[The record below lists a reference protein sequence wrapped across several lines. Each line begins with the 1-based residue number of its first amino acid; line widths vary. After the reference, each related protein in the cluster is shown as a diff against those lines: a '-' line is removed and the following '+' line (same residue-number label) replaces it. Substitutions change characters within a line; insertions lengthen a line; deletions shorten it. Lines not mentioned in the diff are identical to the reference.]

1 MADDDWTPGEIKR
14 TVQRLDAA
22 IKQGCDRSDA
32 SVRATNDRL
41 AELAKSMVPTELWA
55 AEQRALKDDLAHLEH
70 DMTAGFARVESTAA
84 ERHRAVGREIRDV
97 KTLIETE
104 VADLRGD
111 VKTLREERSK
121 RSATTWQI
129 VLSLI
134 AALAAVA
141 LVVATVV
148 SSGGH

>member
-1 MADDDWTPGEIKR
+1 MADDMTPGEVRRSIE
-14 TVQRLDAA
+14 RLDAA
-22 IKQGCDRSDA
+22 IRQTGDRSDA
-32 SVRATNDRL
+32 AVRATNDRL

-55 AEQRALKDDLAHLEH
+55 AEQRALKDDVAHLEH

-84 ERHRAVGREIRDV
+84 ERHRMMGREIRDV
-97 KTLIETE
+97 KQLIETE

-111 VKTLREERSK
+111 VKTLREERAK